1 MGGTRGTSCQGDSR
15 KPCPNLQMFGSVASP
30 AQQKKVR
37 LRANENDDGGDD
49 DDNDNGNDN
58 GDDQEDEK

>member
-1 MGGTRGTSCQGDSR
+1 
-15 KPCPNLQMFGSVASP
+15 MFGSVASP
-30 AQQKKVR
+30 AQQKKVG
-37 LRANENDDGGDD
+37 LDANDKDDGGED